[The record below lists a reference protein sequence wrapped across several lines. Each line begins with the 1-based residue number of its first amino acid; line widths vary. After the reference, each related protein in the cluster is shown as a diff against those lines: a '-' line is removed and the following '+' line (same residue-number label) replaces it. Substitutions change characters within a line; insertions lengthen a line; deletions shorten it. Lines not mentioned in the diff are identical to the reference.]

1 MIVTAATAG
10 AVGILAGV
18 MSSQGG
24 IEDKPHPKERSLI
37 KATLDTADYLKK
49 MAGKPLGIA
58 GINLSVGSLLK
69 QSQLF
74 TGILGSFFQVAG
86 ALIDSFLMPFM
97 PFLFDQVA
105 KMAGFVPTANKFGQI
120 VYDKVESMSGS
131 IMDVWRMLVNIP
143 WGEVWSALSLFFS
156 DISHNFKIFPEV
168 MGAKLKSAL
177 WELVPGVTTGKIL
190 TSDEGF
196 GSISDVMASLSSF
209 FSGRTKK
216 EILLDIFQRLA
227 GYKAVPDKPEPP
239 PGFKTGGSQKLG
251 DIFAQMERDAATIA
265 ATTAFNAR
273 TAGMSEAQKAE
284 IAFGGEGAM
293 SPKEQEEMEKLAFKQ
308 DAQKQALGV
317 TQDTHMFGDAGH

>member
-37 KATLDTADYLKK
+37 KATLDSADYLKT

-105 KMAGFVPTANKFGQI
+105 KMAGFVPNANKFGQI
-120 VYDKVESMSGS
+120 VYNKMEDMSGT
-131 IMDVWRMLVNIP
+131 ILGVWRMLANIP
-143 WGEVWSALSLFFS
+143 WGELWSALSLFFS
-156 DISHNFKIFPEV
+156 DMVYNLEHFPTV
-168 MGAKLKSAL
+168 MGAKIKSAL
-177 WELVPGVTTGKIL
+177 WEMIPGVSTHKIV

-196 GSISDVMASLSSF
+196 GSISDVMESISTF
-209 FSGRTKK
+209 FSTRT
-216 EILLDIFQRLA
+216 
-227 GYKAVPDKPEPP
+227 
-239 PGFKTGGSQKLG
+239 
-251 DIFAQMERDAATIA
+251 
-265 ATTAFNAR
+265 
-273 TAGMSEAQKAE
+273 KAE
-284 IAFGGEGAM
+284 IIADLFKKAGLLAIGYKKPMDKPQDPDDFRSEGWKALQKM
-293 SPKEQEEMEKLAFKQ
+293 VMDQKKITILQQAERDRKARAAEEEEKILEQERFAAKAEAQ
-308 DAQKQALGV
+308 AAQKQALSMSQTV
-317 TQDTHMFGDAGH
+317 FTFGDEGY

>member
-24 IEDKPHPKERSLI
+24 IEDKPHPKEKSLI
-37 KATLDTADYLKK
+37 KATLDSADYLKT

-105 KMAGFVPTANKFGQI
+105 KMAGFVPNANKFGQI
-120 VYDKVESMSGS
+120 VYDKVESISGS
-131 IMDVWRMLVNIP
+131 LMDVWRMLLNIP
-143 WGEVWSALSLFFS
+143 WGDVWGALKEFLTDMSYNITAL
-156 DISHNFKIFPEV
+156 PAV
-168 MGAKLKSAL
+168 MGRAFLDNLALGIPGVKEGRILMEELNSGGLWNTMKSLVTFFAGKTFSEIVTDLAK
-177 WELVPGVTTGKIL
+177 ELVKG
-190 TSDEGF
+190 
-196 GSISDVMASLSSF
+196 MM
-209 FSGRTKK
+209 
-216 EILLDIFQRLA
+216 
-227 GYKAVPDKPEPP
+227 PP
-239 PGFKTGGSQKLG
+239 SFKTGGMDKLA
-251 DIFAQMERDAATIA
+251 ILLEQMENN
-265 ATTAFNAR
+265 ATTLASTAAFNVAH
-273 TAGMSEAQKAE
+273 AGKSEAQKAE

-293 SPKEQEEMEKLAFKQ
+293 APLTPQEQEEMEKMAFKQ
-308 DAQKQALGV
+308 ATQKQQLSMSQGV
-317 TQDTHMFGDAGH
+317 LMFGDEGY